1 MEENISNIQ
10 NWIKTT
16 PHMKN
21 IRQDEPFLRM
31 FLRGCNYKLE
41 ATKDKLDMYFTVRT
55 LLPVWFDNW
64 DPAQASLEAIFSAG
78 IYLPLRGYD
87 KKGRYVSLLRIKQV
101 NPGTMAVDDIYKC
114 FIMLFA
120 MLLEGNI
127 QAQTKGQ
134 VMILDEEGFTTSHA
148 FMMTPSTL
156 KKLMVVFQEAYPMDN
171 EDLIQMSLLYFL
183 NMPKIMKKFFSLFM
197 SFMNDKYKQMV
208 CTPSSAGYD
217 DLIAE
222 LGEDV
227 LPADYGG
234 KNYSTAEL
242 TQFWAEEVTKQS
254 DWLAKQAMI
263 KTDESLRIGKSKIQS
278 QLSCSIM

>member
-1 MEENISNIQ
+1 
-10 NWIKTT
+10 
-16 PHMKN
+16 
-21 IRQDEPFLRM
+21 
-31 FLRGCNYKLE
+31 
-41 ATKDKLDMYFTVRT
+41 
-55 LLPVWFDNW
+55 
-64 DPAQASLEAIFSAG
+64 
-78 IYLPLRGYD
+78 
-87 KKGRYVSLLRIKQV
+87 
-101 NPGTMAVDDIYKC
+101 
-114 FIMLFA
+114 
-120 MLLEGNI
+120 
-127 QAQTKGQ
+127 
-134 VMILDEEGFTTSHA
+134 
-148 FMMTPSTL
+148 
-156 KKLMVVFQEAYPMDN
+156 
-171 EDLIQMSLLYFL
+171 MSLLYFL

-234 KNYSTAEL
+234 KNYSTAQL